1 MWWKKKSAL
10 LSFFLIVLTIWTR
23 RPGGKKNEELSVSG
37 DSHESENQFLNPV
50 IMKSGMTTDDKVAF
64 DVLLQWL
71 QTDDMVAFD
80 VLIQWLQ
87 TDDKVAFNAL
97 IQRLPSTWL
106 IELTSCCSAVHCT
119 ETSGGS
125 KSDPFDWKEFWSS
138 EKNNHNYENY
148 MYGPT

>member
-1 MWWKKKSAL
+1 
-10 LSFFLIVLTIWTR
+10 
-23 RPGGKKNEELSVSG
+23 
-37 DSHESENQFLNPV
+37 
-50 IMKSGMTTDDKVAF
+50 MKSGMTTDDK
-64 DVLLQWL
+64 
-71 QTDDMVAFD
+71 VAFD

-106 IELTSCCSAVHCT
+106 IELTSCCSAVHCM

-138 EKNNHNYENY
+138 EKKNHNYENY
-148 MYGPT
+148 GPT